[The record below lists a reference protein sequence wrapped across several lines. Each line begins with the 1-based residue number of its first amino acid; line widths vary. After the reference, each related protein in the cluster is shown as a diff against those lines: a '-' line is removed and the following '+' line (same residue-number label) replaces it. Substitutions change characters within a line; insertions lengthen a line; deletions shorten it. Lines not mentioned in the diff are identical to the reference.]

1 MLRSTHTRRSATPSG
16 VLVFALLIS
25 SASAFAQVGQDPQP
39 RKALV
44 EQFTALH
51 CGNCP
56 EGHVISNVIMNAHPQ
71 DVVVVGLHA
80 GSLAVP
86 SAGQPDFRTMWSTD
100 LHDHFNV
107 PFTPLAVVNRRD
119 YNGTDLLSSGAWSSA
134 VDAVLQL
141 PAPVNIGVT
150 NSFNVGT
157 RELTV
162 TADLYYTA
170 NSPTGN
176 DRIHVL
182 ITQDHITGWQTD
194 YGAGGNQPNYDH
206 RHVLRAYLTPLEG
219 DEVTT
224 TSAGDAVMRTY
235 AYTVPTDWDIAQC
248 RTVVFVSEASVGS
261 TYGEVYQ
268 VASAASNNGS
278 TGFMEEQRAAGIG
291 VPYPNPATTHLFVPV
306 EAAGAGGLLELRDAS
321 GRVVHAEML
330 GGAGSIT
337 VIEVHDLVPGVYSY
351 RLAERMAGRFVIMR

>member
-1 MLRSTHTRRSATPSG
+1 MPRSFSALASLAGISLLTF
-16 VLVFALLIS
+16 VLLFS
-25 SASAFAQVGQDPQP
+25 TSAFAQVGQDPQP

-56 EGHVISNVIMNAHPQ
+56 AGHVISNAIMTAHPQ

-80 GSLAVP
+80 GPLAVP

-119 YNGTDLLSSGAWSSA
+119 HNGTELLSSGAWSSA

-150 NSFNVGT
+150 NSFDGGT

-235 AYTVPTDWDIAQC
+235 SYTVPTDWDIAQC
-248 RTVVFVSEASVGS
+248 RTVVFVSEAASGS

-278 TGFMEEQRAAGIG
+278 TGLMEAQLAMGTG

-321 GRVVHAEML
+321 GRVVHAERL
-330 GGAGSIT
+330 GIAGSIAA
-337 VIEVHDLVPGVYSY
+337 VDVQHLAPGIYTY
-351 RLAERMAGRFVIMR
+351 GTDGYAAHRCMITR

>member
-1 MLRSTHTRRSATPSG
+1 
-16 VLVFALLIS
+16 
-25 SASAFAQVGQDPQP
+25 
-39 RKALV
+39 
-44 EQFTALH
+44 
-51 CGNCP
+51 
-56 EGHVISNVIMNAHPQ
+56 MNTHPQ

-80 GSLAVP
+80 GPLAVP
-86 SAGQPDFRTMWSTD
+86 AAGQPDFRTLWSTD

-119 YNGTDLLSSGAWSSA
+119 YNGTDLLSTSAWSAA

-141 PAPVNIGVT
+141 PAPVNIGLT
-150 NSFNVGT
+150 NGFDDGT

-162 TADLYYTA
+162 TAHLYYTA
-170 NSPTGN
+170 NSPGGH

-182 ITQDHITGWQTD
+182 VTEDHIIGWQTD
-194 YGAGGNQPNYDH
+194 YGVGGNQPNYDH

-224 TSAGDAVMRTY
+224 TSAGDGDMRTY
-235 AYTVPTDWDIAQC
+235 SYTVPADWDIAQC
-248 RTVVFVSEASVGS
+248 RTVVFVSEAASGS

-268 VASAASNNGS
+268 VATAASNNGS
-278 TGFMEEQRAAGIG
+278 TGLLEEQYAAGIG

-321 GRVVHAEML
+321 GRVVHAERL
-330 GGAGSIT
+330 GGAGSINA
-337 VIEVHDLVPGVYSY
+337 IEVHDLVPGVYSY
-351 RLAERMAGRFVIMR
+351 GLAERMAGRIVIMR